1 MNSQH
6 NQLIQL
12 SKARINREMT
22 PSGGNH
28 SRSQA
33 KFKFKT
39 NRLNDSFD
47 SELSRNDSKE
57 EKSAEA

>member
-1 MNSQH
+1 
-6 NQLIQL
+6 
-12 SKARINREMT
+12 MT